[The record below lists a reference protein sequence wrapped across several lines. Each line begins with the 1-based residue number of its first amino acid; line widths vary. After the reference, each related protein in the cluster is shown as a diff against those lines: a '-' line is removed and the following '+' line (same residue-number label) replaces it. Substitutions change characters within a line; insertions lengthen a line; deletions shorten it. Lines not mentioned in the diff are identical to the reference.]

1 MASLNMNEITIE
13 SFTAT
18 GETLTTE
25 FKKTWYWTTNTQDP
39 QKEWG
44 EFLKDFSALFNV
56 QSTDDSKKYLIF
68 GYDENSKE
76 FFDFHISDELAPDL
90 IKNTEK
96 LKEEL
101 TKKIKKFFSTIP
113 IDKNIHLPE
122 IDSFFKINKFEHD
135 GKNLLSISIDNAP
148 YILEIKKDITDK
160 KSTYRQ
166 SSVLIRKYK
175 ENKDPENCIASH
187 NDIEKILKIIS
198 DKNMPTRNISIRK
211 YVDIFKSK
219 HLPSANITELS
230 TEYSYSNGQC
240 HEVYKLDSMF
250 GTVQFIYFSKYTSQN
265 KTSEHLIK
273 RKILDKIKTIILV
286 DNENR
291 QGGSLDKARIKD
303 LFSSEIKDIDIFTLS
318 DFSNQSLCNDLFEMN
333 IFHQGRFNITDF
345 VCPHTDRSEDKTAD
359 ILLWEWF
366 KATECP
372 LMVLKGTGGI
382 GKTTVVKYF
391 LDQIIKSNKDDCNV
405 LFINSH
411 EIINEIINNGKVE
424 NVFDF
429 YQALTKNKNV
439 SSHVN
444 ASQLELSI
452 DNGQLIIA
460 IDGIDEVIS
469 KLGEKFNKSEFIKTI
484 FEKYSDNFAKAKI
497 LLTCR
502 DYFWEEETEYSSK
515 IKKIKLLPF
524 DNKLTEEYFKKHF
537 DKKDKQYRQA
547 IELAK
552 HFALNKTDN
561 ESYIPYILDMIKDN
575 LLGSNDDA
583 LISELSLLNSNFT
596 NDVIIAKSCEREI
609 KKLDNNSIDSQL
621 NIFLEIATKYSGA
634 VTKEQ
639 LEKILS
645 KSTIRSTAKNIDKF
659 FAHPLMR
666 TNEEAT
672 LAYFRYDFF
681 NEHFKCLSI
690 LKAIRDNSLENMDEH
705 IKDIFTSDVQYGGF
719 IEKELLNR
727 LKNENISNDGIKD
740 NVWLSIESLKSEDMC
755 IQDKKLTSS
764 LFLFL
769 LNLFE
774 LKDINERT
782 TLMKEIFSENDYK
795 IKNLCLF
802 NIHSSSGN
810 KPTFNFSGLTIEN
823 SHFENYDC
831 LSNCKFDEKT
841 FFNNTQFL
849 GELVSG
855 NINLTLD
862 NFETSNCNMSGIL
875 KYLSKKN
882 SEEADLKSKILKCI
896 SLFWFNSEF
905 KVMTKEEI
913 ERRMKKDNL
922 TLTKLINLNVIK
934 KARFTDKK
942 KRNQNSYEIS
952 KEFSNLRKV
961 MEENNSCL
969 ELENIIKNW
978 D

>member
-1 MASLNMNEITIE
+1 MNEITIE
-13 SFTAT
+13 SFAAT

-25 FKKTWYWTTNTQDP
+25 FKKTWYWTTQTKNN

-68 GYDENSKE
+68 GYDDDAKE
-76 FFDFHISDELAPDL
+76 FFDFYTSDELAPDL

-101 TKKIKKFFSTIP
+101 TKRVKKFFSTLP
-113 IDKNIHLPE
+113 ENKNIDLPD
-122 IDSFFKINKFEHD
+122 IDSLFKINKFEYK
-135 GKNLLSISIDNAP
+135 GKQLLSISIDNAP
-148 YILEIKKDITDK
+148 YILEIKKDIVDK

-166 SSVLIRKYK
+166 NNVLVRKYK
-175 ENKDPENCIASH
+175 SSQDPENCIASH
-187 NDIEKILKIIS
+187 KDITEILKVIS
-198 DKNMPTRNISIRK
+198 DRNMPTRNISVSK
-211 YVDIFKSK
+211 YVNIFKSK
-219 HLPSANITELS
+219 HLPSANITEVS
-230 TEYSYSNGQC
+230 SVYSYSNGNC
-240 HEVYKLDSMF
+240 HEVYKLDGMF
-250 GTVQFIYFSKYTSQN
+250 GQVQFIYFSKYTSQN
-265 KTSEHLIK
+265 RTATSLIE
-273 RKILDKIKTIILV
+273 RGILDNIQTIILV

-291 QGGSLDKARIKD
+291 QGGSLDKLRIKD
-303 LFSSEIKDIDIFTLS
+303 LFSSVISNIDIYTLS
-318 DFSNQSLCNDLFEMN
+318 EFSNQSLCNELFEMN
-333 IFHQGRFNITDF
+333 IFHQGRFNIEDF
-345 VCPHTDRSEDKTAD
+345 VRPHTDMSEDKTAD

-366 KATECP
+366 NATECP

-391 LDQIIKSNKDDCNV
+391 LDQISRSKDNDCSV

-411 EIINEIINNGKVE
+411 EIINEIMNNGKVD

-429 YQALTKNKNV
+429 YQALTQNKNV
-439 SSHVN
+439 NSDIN

-469 KLGEKFNKSEFIKTI
+469 KLGEKFNKSEFIKTV

-502 DYFWEEETEYSSK
+502 DYFWEDETEYSSK

-524 DNKLTEEYFKKHF
+524 DDKLTEEYFKKHF
-537 DKKDKQYRQA
+537 DQNDKQYRQA
-547 IELAK
+547 IELAR
-552 HFALNKTDN
+552 HFALNKTDKK
-561 ESYIPYILDMIKDN
+561 SYIPYILDMIKDN
-575 LLGSNDDA
+575 LFGSKDEA
-583 LISELSLLNSNFT
+583 LISASSLLNPDFT
-596 NDVIIAKSCEREI
+596 NDIIIAKSCEREI
-609 KKLDNNSIDSQL
+609 KKLDNNSIESQL

-634 VTKEQ
+634 VTKDQ
-639 LEKILS
+639 LGKILN
-645 KSTIRSTAKNIDKF
+645 KSPIRSTEKNIDKF

-666 TNEEAT
+666 SNDDSTV
-672 LAYFRYDFF
+672 AYFRYDFF

-690 LKAIRDNSLENMDEH
+690 LKAIRDDHLENMEEH
-705 IKDIFTSDVQYGGF
+705 IKDIFTSDIQYGGF

-727 LKNENISNDGIKD
+727 LKSEKISNDDIKE
-740 NVWLSIESLKSEDMC
+740 NVWMSIESLKSDDMY
-755 IQDKKLTSS
+755 IQDRKLVSS

-769 LNLFE
+769 LNLLE

-782 TLMKEIFSENDYK
+782 TLMKEMFGVSEQK
-795 IKNLCLF
+795 VSNLCLF
-802 NIHSSSGN
+802 NVHSSSGR
-810 KPTFNFSGLTIEN
+810 KPTFNFTGLTVEN

-855 NINLTLD
+855 NINLSLD
-862 NFETSNCNMSGIL
+862 NFETSNCNMTGVL
-875 KYLSKKN
+875 KHLLNKN
-882 SEEADLKSKILKCI
+882 SEEVDLKSKILKCI

-905 KVMTKEEI
+905 KIMTKEEI
-913 ERRMKKDNL
+913 ERKMKKDNQ
-922 TLTKLINLNVIK
+922 TLVKLIDLNVIK
-934 KARFTDKK
+934 RTRFTDKK

-952 KEFSNLRKV
+952 KDFSNLRKV

-978 D
+978 A